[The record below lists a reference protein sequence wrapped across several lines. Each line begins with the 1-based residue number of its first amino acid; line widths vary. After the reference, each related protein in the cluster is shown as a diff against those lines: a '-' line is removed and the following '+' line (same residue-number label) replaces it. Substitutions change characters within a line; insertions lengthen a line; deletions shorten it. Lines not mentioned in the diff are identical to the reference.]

1 MDSLG
6 TALDRAAEQTRF
18 SGVVRVDH
26 AGGIAAMSAYGLA
39 DRAHGIAMTP
49 SHQLGTASVTKGF
62 TALTILSI
70 VADGGLDLST
80 PVRSVLGSDLP
91 LVDDEVTVEHLLSH
105 RSGIGDYF
113 DEASITSSDDYIMPV
128 PVHRL
133 ATTEDYLPL
142 LDGHPAVSPPGR
154 AFAYNNGAFVLLA
167 IVAERVAQLPF
178 HELVADR
185 VWAPAGMA
193 DTAFLRM
200 DELPATAATGY
211 LHADGLRSN
220 VLHLPVRGSGDGGA
234 FTTVADMRAFWV
246 ALLAA
251 RIIPER
257 WLAEMMRPRQ
267 EPTPDA
273 LGYGLGIWVHH
284 DGILELHGYD
294 AGVSYLSMHDPA
306 TARTWTVG
314 ATTGAGTGPLEAVLA
329 DDLLGATGRRAGG
342 TGEGQG

>member
-1 MDSLG
+1 V
-6 TALDRAAEQTRF
+6 DRGAE
-18 SGVVRVDH
+18 
-26 AGGIAAMSAYGLA
+26 IAALAAYGLA
-39 DRAHGIAMTP
+39 DRAHGVAMTLR
-49 SHQLGTASVTKGF
+49 HQLGTASVTKGF
-62 TALTILSI
+62 TALTILSL
-70 VADGGLDLST
+70 VADGGLALST

-91 LVDDEVTVEHLLSH
+91 LVDDEVTIEHLLSH

-113 DEASITSSDDYIMPV
+113 DEASIASSDEYIMPV

-133 ATTEDYLPL
+133 VTSEDYLPL
-142 LDGHPAVSPPGR
+142 LDGHPPVSPPGR

-185 VWAPAGMA
+185 VWAQAGMA

-211 LHADGLRSN
+211 LHAGGLRSN

-257 WLAEMMRPRQ
+257 WLAEMVRPRHD
-267 EPTPDA
+267 PTPDA
-273 LGYGLGIWVHH
+273 LGYGLGIWVHY

-294 AGVSYLSMHDPA
+294 AGVSFLSMHDPA

-314 ATTGAGTGPLEAVLA
+314 STTGAGTGPLEAVLA
-329 DDLLGATGRRAGG
+329 ADLLASPGHGAGG
-342 TGEGQG
+342 TGEVQG